1 VSHNPSMRLIVTALL
16 ESLKPML
23 NVLIVICLVWLMF
36 AILAV
41 NIVGQKLGYCN
52 MNDQN
57 ASYYGISESQV
68 KKLVFLFL
76 KSLSSSL
83 VPTIWCLDEP

>member
-1 VSHNPSMRLIVTALL
+1 
-16 ESLKPML
+16 ML